1 MRLELECLLQ
11 LLLFLPQMAT
21 DRRRSASQTGLEFRM
36 PLYDAVNTPQI
47 MRSTIRVY
55 DDDDAGARLT
65 TTTTTCWAWTVDYAI
80 TERPVFVAYV
90 CFFYARTMMAGEW
103 TMAITLWK
111 SRELTVAAN
120 FRSVSPIVVAPEM
133 V

>member
-11 LLLFLPQMAT
+11 LLLFLPQIAT

-65 TTTTTCWAWTVDYAI
+65 TTTTTCWAWNVDYAI

-90 CFFYARTMMAGEW
+90 CFFLRPHDDGRRVDDGDNSLE
-103 TMAITLWK
+103 I
-111 SRELTVAAN
+111 SRTVAAN